1 MEYLGFG
8 IRKFLLF
15 LRDWLLFPFLFG
27 DIGDAVSKGASWRIW
42 YEGFWVSIKLV

>member
-15 LRDWLLFPFLFG
+15 LRGWLLFPFLFRVG
-27 DIGDAVSKGASWRIW
+27 DIGDAVSKGASWRDM
-42 YEGFWVSIKLV
+42 V